1 MQPSVNYNDKSAGN
15 QLRVPDGFYRMATVG
30 YFTITYRQ
38 PPSDL
43 CVILCKAE
51 MQYQDHCLRCIFDEI
66 GGVDVPFYLKK
77 FSEPPAGTGEAQ
89 TAIFTNS
96 CIKDIKSPARILFI
110 ATLCKFV

>member
-1 MQPSVNYNDKSAGN
+1 MV
-15 QLRVPDGFYRMATVG
+15 FYRMATVG

-51 MQYQDHCLRCIFDEI
+51 MQYQAHCLGCIFDEI
-66 GGVDVPFYLKK
+66 GGGDVPLSLQK
-77 FSEPPAGTGEAQ
+77 FSKPPVGAGEAQ

-96 CIKDIKSPARILFI
+96 CLKDINGPARILFI